1 MDETPIGSIKANGV
15 MFRYLEAGEGPL
27 VLCLHGFPDNAYTF
41 CRMMSDLADAG
52 FRVVAPF
59 MRGYAPT
66 EVPSDGRYQSAVLGM
81 DVLALIQ
88 ALGAERA
95 ALVGHDW
102 GAEAALGAAALEPTR
117 VTKLVTLDDCHPGA
131 ADTKDFNYLRG
142 VWHSYYFQHPDA
154 EETVSHNDFAF
165 LEDWWR
171 NASPEWDIPPERI
184 ESVKETFR
192 APGVVKAAL
201 DYYRHSLNQSLQDPA
216 LREAQKRVDTS
227 PISVPTLAMNGTRDR
242 PGRLEAFQAT
252 DSFFTGPLE
261 KVVLQGAGHFTHLER
276 PEEVNRRIVKFF
288 KS

>member
-1 MDETPIGSIKANGV
+1 MDKTTLGSIKANGV

-41 CRMMSDLADAG
+41 SRMMSDLADAG

-88 ALGAERA
+88 ALGAEQA

-102 GAEAALGAAALEPTR
+102 GAEAALGAAALEPSR

-131 ADTKDFNYLRG
+131 AETKDFNYLRG

-171 NASPEWDIPPERI
+171 NASPEWDIPPERL

-201 DYYRHSLNQSLQDPA
+201 DYYRHSLNRSLQDPA

-276 PEEVNRRIVKFF
+276 PEEVNRRIIKFF